1 MNTLYSL
8 PSVCGKSVSYVD
20 AYDINFNPHGSI
32 CCDNCNSILI
42 CREAWDFLY
51 KGENNATI

>member
-8 PSVCGKSVSYVD
+8 RSVCGKTVSYVD
-20 AYDINFNPHGSI
+20 AYDVNANPNGSI

-51 KGENNATI
+51 KKGVK

>member
-8 PSVCGKSVSYVD
+8 RSICGKTVSSVD
-20 AYDINFNPHGSI
+20 AYTLNANPQGSI

-42 CREAWDFLY
+42 CRKAWDFLY
-51 KGENNATI
+51 KGVK